1 MRLLVDGSAASGVGA
16 HWTRLRELAREL
28 PARAPQYEVA
38 FVVRPRLR
46 AQIEEIVAGSAEVI
60 SPSPVRHR
68 ARVLAF
74 RASWGS

>member
-16 HWTRLRELAREL
+16 HWTRLRELAQEL
-28 PARAPQYEVA
+28 LARAPQDD
-38 FVVRPRLR
+38 VRSWFGR
-46 AQIEEIVAGSAEVI
+46 ARPQIEEIVARSAEMI